1 MDQAMSAIG
10 MKNLS
15 WPLVSVIVITK
26 GRHELAKAAVASIA
40 AADYP
45 VEKREVIVVEEAD
58 APCPIGGEGV
68 RYSAIPVRNL
78 GFPFARNKGVSLAS
92 ADIIAFTD
100 DDCLVERKWLKELVW
115 PLIES
120 ADAMAV
126 AGAVLVC
133 GGGAIGE
140 CENIL
145 GFPGGGAKYLHQ
157 AQGKTIRM
165 ATFSTCNCAVRKRAI
180 ESSGG
185 FCEKLENGGE
195 DSFLSKTISEKGL
208 IIYNPKA
215 CVYHKARDSF
225 AGVLR
230 WFTRRGRA
238 SVEQARIANDKY
250 ACIAPLVF
258 NSVLLRFAVV
268 AIICLLLKLALPQ
281 AVMAFSALALLYCAS
296 VLWRFRWARLYYSS
310 IKTFILLPV
319 VKVVMDVGTDL
330 GVLKALIAPAAR
342 RN

>member
-10 MKNLS
+10 MKNFS

-45 VEKREVIVVEEAD
+45 VEKREVIVVEETD

-68 RYSAIPVRNL
+68 RYSAIPARNL
-78 GFPFARNKGVSLAS
+78 GFPFARNKGVGLAS
-92 ADIIAFTD
+92 AGIVAFTD
-100 DDCLVERKWLKELVW
+100 DDCLVEREWLKELVR

-120 ADAMAV
+120 ADAAAV
-126 AGAVLVC
+126 AGAVLVSGC
-133 GGGAIGE
+133 GAVGE

-157 AQGKTIRM
+157 ARGKIIRM
-165 ATFSTCNCAVRKRAI
+165 ATFSTCNCAVWKDAI
-180 ESSGG
+180 ESSEG
-185 FCEKLENGGE
+185 FCEKLKNGGE
-195 DSFLSKTISEKGL
+195 DSCLSKKISEKGL
-208 IIYNPKA
+208 IFFNPNA
-215 CVYHKARDSF
+215 RVCHKARDSI

-230 WFTRRGRA
+230 WFIRRGRA
-238 SVEQARIANDKY
+238 SVEQARIASDKY
-250 ACIAPLVF
+250 ACIALLVF

-268 AIICLLLKLALPQ
+268 ASICLLLGLALLQ

-330 GVLKALIAPAAR
+330 GVLKTLIAPAAR